1 MPNKDSAKK
10 ELRKTKKRVIANNRV
25 KDTMKTMIKKNIK
38 QVEAGEKQVA
48 ESFNQTVKAIDK
60 AVKKGLIKKN
70 NAARKKSRLQKKVNS
85 LLK

>member
-48 ESFNQTVKAIDK
+48 ESFNQTIKAIDK